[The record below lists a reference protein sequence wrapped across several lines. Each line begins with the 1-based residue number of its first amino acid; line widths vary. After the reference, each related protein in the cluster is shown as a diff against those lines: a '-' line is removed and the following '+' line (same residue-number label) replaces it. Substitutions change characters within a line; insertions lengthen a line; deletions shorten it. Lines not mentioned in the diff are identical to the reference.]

1 MSYVELYERGILKKR
16 KEELNK
22 LLERCHLCPRKCLV
36 NRVQDEKGFCG
47 AGTRVVVSSYNLH
60 FGEEPPIS
68 GYRGSGTIFFTQCN
82 LRCCFCQNYPISQL
96 GNGQE
101 VEISELATMMVKLQK
116 LGAHNIN
123 FVTPTHFVPQI
134 VEALDL
140 AVREGLKIPLVYN
153 SGGYDSVETLELL
166 EGIVDIYMPDAKY
179 SNPESARTYSR
190 AADYFEVNRKALLEM
205 HRQVG
210 DLKMDRDGIAKW
222 GLLIRHLVM
231 PEDIAGSRSVL
242 EFIAKNISKNTYMS
256 IMAQYHPAHLAF
268 EFPELSRRISKREY
282 DAVLK
287 MADELGLERGWR
299 QDFWQ

>member
-1 MSYVELYERGILKKR
+1 MNYVELYERGILKKR
-16 KEELNK
+16 KEELYK
-22 LLERCHLCPRKCLV
+22 LLEKCHLCPRKCLV
-36 NRVQDEKGFCG
+36 NRLQDEKGFCG
-47 AGTRVVVSSYNLH
+47 AGKRTAISSYNLH

-68 GYRGSGTIFFTQCN
+68 GYRGSGTIFFTHCN

-101 VEISELATMMVKLQK
+101 VEISQLATMMVKLQK

-134 VEALDL
+134 VEALEL
-140 AVREGLKIPLVYN
+140 AVGEGLNIPLVYN
-153 SGGYDSVETLELL
+153 SGGYDSVETFKLL
-166 EGIVDIYMPDAKY
+166 DGIVDIYMPDAKY
-179 SNPESARTYSR
+179 SNSQSAQTYSR
-190 AADYFEVNRKALLEM
+190 AADYFEVNKKALLEM

-210 DLKMDRDGIAKW
+210 DLKMDKEGIAKQ

-231 PEDIAGSRSVL
+231 PEDIVGSRGVL
-242 EFIAKNISKNTYMS
+242 EFIAKNISQNTYMS

-268 EFPELSRRISKREY
+268 EFPELSRRISKTEY

-299 QDFWQ
+299 QTF

>member
-22 LLERCHLCPRKCLV
+22 LLKKCHLCPRKCLV
-36 NRVQDEKGFCG
+36 NRLQDEKGFCG
-47 AGTRVVVSSYNLH
+47 AGKRTAVSSYNLH

-68 GYRGSGTIFFTQCN
+68 GYRGSGTIFFTHCN

-101 VEISELATMMVKLQK
+101 VEISQLATMMVKLQK

-134 VEALDL
+134 VEALEL
-140 AVREGLKIPLVYN
+140 AVGEGLNIPLVYN
-153 SGGYDSVETLELL
+153 SGGYDSVETFKLL
-166 EGIVDIYMPDAKY
+166 DGIVDIYMPDAKY
-179 SNPESARTYSR
+179 SNSQSAQTYSR
-190 AADYFEVNRKALLEM
+190 AADYFEVNKKALLEM

-210 DLKMDRDGIAKW
+210 DLKMDKEGIAKQ

-231 PEDIAGSRSVL
+231 PEDIVGSRGVL
-242 EFIAKNISKNTYMS
+242 EFIAKNISQNTYMS

-268 EFPELSRRISKREY
+268 EFPELSRKISKTEY

-299 QDFWQ
+299 QTF

>member
-16 KEELNK
+16 AEELSK
-22 LLERCHLCPRKCLV
+22 LLEKCRLCPRKCLV
-36 NRVQDEKGFCG
+36 NRLQDEKGFCG
-47 AGTRVVVSSYNLH
+47 AGTRVVVSSWNLH

-68 GYRGSGTIFFTQCN
+68 GYRGSGTIFFTHCN

-101 VEISELATMMVKLQK
+101 AEISELARMMVRLQK

-134 VEALDL
+134 VEALGM
-140 AVREGLKIPLVYN
+140 AIEEGLKIPLVYN
-153 SGGYDSVETLELL
+153 SGGYDAEETLQLL
-166 EGIVDIYMPDAKY
+166 DGIVDIYMPDAKY
-179 SNPESARTYSR
+179 STPESARAYSK
-190 AADYFEVNRKALLEM
+190 AADYFEVNKKALLEM

-210 DLKMDRDGIAKW
+210 DLKMDKEGIAKR

-231 PEDIAGSRSVL
+231 PQDVVGSRKVL
-242 EFIAKNISKNTYMS
+242 EFIARNISKNTYMS

-268 EFPELSRRISKREY
+268 EFPEISRRIYKREY

-287 MADELGLERGWR
+287 MADELELERGWR
-299 QDFWQ
+299 QDFWE

>member
-1 MSYVELYERGILKKR
+1 MSYVELYERGILRKR

-22 LLERCHLCPRKCLV
+22 LLENCHLCPRKCLV
-36 NRVQDEKGFCG
+36 NRLQDEKGFCG
-47 AGTRVVVSSYNLH
+47 AGRRVVVSSYNLH

-68 GYRGSGTIFFTQCN
+68 GYRGSGTIFFTHCN

-101 VEISELATMMVKLQK
+101 VDISELAQMMIKLQK
-116 LGAHNIN
+116 LGGHNIN

-134 VEALDL
+134 VEALEL
-140 AVREGLKIPLVYN
+140 AVGEGLRVPLVYN
-153 SGGYDSVETLELL
+153 SGGYDSVETLKLL
-166 EGIVDIYMPDAKY
+166 DGIVDIYMPDAKY
-179 SNPESARTYSR
+179 SNPERAHTYSR

-205 HRQVG
+205 HCQVG
-210 DLKMDRDGIAKW
+210 DLKIDREGIAKR

-231 PEDIAGSRSVL
+231 PEDVAGSRKVL
-242 EFIAKNISKNTYMS
+242 EFIAKNISQNTYMS

-287 MADELGLERGWR
+287 MANELGLERGWR
-299 QDFWQ
+299 QDF

>member
-16 KEELNK
+16 KVELNR
-22 LLERCHLCPRKCLV
+22 LLEKCRLCPRKCLV
-36 NRVQDEKGFCG
+36 NRLQDEKGFCG
-47 AGTRVVVSSYNLH
+47 AGKRVAVSSYNLH

-68 GYRGSGTIFFTQCN
+68 GYRGSGTIFFTHCN

-101 VEISELATMMVKLQK
+101 VETSELAKMMAKLQK

-123 FVTPTHFVPQI
+123 LVTPTHFVPQI
-134 VEALDL
+134 VEALEL
-140 AVREGLKIPLVYN
+140 AVREGLNIPLVYN
-153 SGGYDSVETLELL
+153 SGGYDSVETLKLVD
-166 EGIVDIYMPDAKY
+166 GVVDIYMPDAKY
-179 SNPESARTYSR
+179 SNPMSAGTYCR
-190 AADYFEVNRKALLEM
+190 ADDYFEVNKKALLEM
-205 HRQVG
+205 YRQVG
-210 DLKMDRDGIAKW
+210 DLKMDREGIAKQ

-231 PEDIAGSRSVL
+231 PEDVVGSRKVL
-242 EFIAKNISKNTYMS
+242 EFIGKNISQNTYMS

-268 EFPELSRRISKREY
+268 EFPELSRRISRTEY

-299 QDFWQ
+299 QDFW

>member
-16 KEELNK
+16 KEEVNK

-36 NRVQDEKGFCG
+36 NRLQDEKGFCG

-68 GYRGSGTIFFTQCN
+68 GYRGSGTIFFTHCN

-153 SGGYDSVETLELL
+153 SGGYDSVEALELL
-166 EGIVDIYMPDAKY
+166 DGVVDIYMPDAKY

-231 PEDIAGSRSVL
+231 PEDIVGSRRVL

-299 QDFWQ
+299 QDF

>member
-16 KEELNK
+16 KGELNK
-22 LLERCHLCPRKCLV
+22 LLKKCHLCPRKCLV
-36 NRVQDEKGFCG
+36 NRLQDEKGFCG
-47 AGTRVVVSSYNLH
+47 AGKRTAVSSYNLH

-68 GYRGSGTIFFTQCN
+68 GYRGSGTIFFTHCN

-101 VEISELATMMVKLQK
+101 VEISQLATMMVKLQK

-134 VEALDL
+134 VEALEL
-140 AVREGLKIPLVYN
+140 AVGEGLNIPLVYN
-153 SGGYDSVETLELL
+153 SGGYDSVETFKLL
-166 EGIVDIYMPDAKY
+166 DGIVDIYMPDAKY
-179 SNPESARTYSR
+179 SNSQSAQTYSR
-190 AADYFEVNRKALLEM
+190 AADYFEVNKKALLEM

-210 DLKMDRDGIAKW
+210 DLKMDKEGIAQQ

-231 PEDIAGSRSVL
+231 PEDIVGSRGVL
-242 EFIAKNISKNTYMS
+242 EFIAKNISQNTYMS

-268 EFPELSRRISKREY
+268 EFPELSRRISKTEY

-299 QDFWQ
+299 QTF

>member
-1 MSYVELYERGILKKR
+1 MSYIELYERGILKKR
-16 KEELNK
+16 AEELNK
-22 LLERCHLCPRKCLV
+22 LLEKCHLCPRKCLV
-36 NRVQDEKGFCG
+36 NRLQDEKGFCG
-47 AGTRVVVSSYNLH
+47 AGRRVVVSSWNLH

-68 GYRGSGTIFFTQCN
+68 GYRGSGTIFFTHCN

-101 VEISELATMMVKLQK
+101 VEISELARMMVRLQK

-134 VEALDL
+134 VEALGI
-140 AVREGLKIPLVYN
+140 AIEEGLKIPLVYN
-153 SGGYDSVETLELL
+153 SGGYDAEETLQLL
-166 EGIVDIYMPDAKY
+166 DGIVDIYMPDAKY
-179 SNPESARTYSR
+179 STPQSGRTYSK
-190 AADYFEVNRKALLEM
+190 AADYFEVNKKALLEM
-205 HRQVG
+205 HHQVG
-210 DLKMDRDGIAKW
+210 DLEMDKEGIAKR

-231 PEDIAGSRSVL
+231 PQDVVGSRKVL
-242 EFIAKNISKNTYMS
+242 EFIARNISKNTYMS

-268 EFPELSRRISKREY
+268 EFPEISRRIYKREY

-299 QDFWQ
+299 QDFWE

>member
-1 MSYVELYERGILKKR
+1 MSYVKLYERGILKKR
-16 KEELNK
+16 KEGLNK
-22 LLERCHLCPRKCLV
+22 LLEKCHLCPRKCLV
-36 NRVQDEKGFCG
+36 NRLQDEKGFCG
-47 AGTRVVVSSYNLH
+47 AGKRVAVSSYNLH

-68 GYRGSGTIFFTQCN
+68 GYRGSGTIFFTHCN

-101 VEISELATMMVKLQK
+101 VEISQLAKMMLKLQE

-134 VEALDL
+134 VEALEV

-153 SGGYDSVETLELL
+153 SGGYDSVETLKLL
-166 EGIVDIYMPDAKY
+166 DGIVDIYMPDAKY
-179 SNPESARTYSR
+179 SNPQSARKYSR
-190 AADYFEVNRKALLEM
+190 ADDYFEVNKKALLEM

-210 DLKMDRDGIAKW
+210 DLKMDREGIAEQ
-222 GLLIRHLVM
+222 GLLVRHLVL
-231 PEDIAGSRSVL
+231 PEDVVGSRRVL
-242 EFIAKNISKNTYMS
+242 EFIGRNISQNTYMS
-256 IMAQYHPAHLAF
+256 IMAQYHPAHRAS
-268 EFPELSRRISKREY
+268 EFPELSRRISETEY

-299 QDFWQ
+299 QNF

>member
-16 KEELNK
+16 KEKLYK
-22 LLERCHLCPRKCLV
+22 LLKKCHLCPRKCLV
-36 NRVQDEKGFCG
+36 NRLQDEKGFCG
-47 AGTRVVVSSYNLH
+47 AGKRVAVSSYNLH

-68 GYRGSGTIFFTQCN
+68 GYRGSGTIFFTHCN

-101 VEISELATMMVKLQK
+101 VEISQLAKMMIKLQK

-134 VEALDL
+134 VEALEL
-140 AVREGLKIPLVYN
+140 AVREGLNIPLVYN
-153 SGGYDSVETLELL
+153 SGGYDSVETLKLL
-166 EGIVDIYMPDAKY
+166 DGVVDIYMPDAKY
-179 SNPESARTYSR
+179 SSPQSARTYSR
-190 AADYFEVNRKALLEM
+190 AADYFEVNNKALLEM

-210 DLKMDRDGIAKW
+210 DLKMDREGIARQ

-231 PEDIAGSRSVL
+231 PEDIVGSRRVL
-242 EFIAKNISKNTYMS
+242 EFIARNISQNTYMS

-268 EFPELSRRISKREY
+268 EFPELSRRISKTEY

-299 QDFWQ
+299 QTFW

>member
-1 MSYVELYERGILKKR
+1 MTYVELYERSILKR
-16 KEELNK
+16 RREELNK
-22 LLERCHLCPRKCLV
+22 LLEKCHLCPRKCLV
-36 NRVQDEKGFCG
+36 NRLQDEKGFCG
-47 AGTRVVVSSYNLH
+47 AGKKVAVSSYNLH

-68 GYRGSGTIFFTQCN
+68 GYRGSGTIFFTHCN

-134 VEALDL
+134 VEALEL
-140 AVREGLKIPLVYN
+140 GVREGLKIPLVYN
-153 SGGYDSVETLELL
+153 SGGYESMETLELL
-166 EGIVDIYMPDAKY
+166 DGIVDIYMPDAKY
-179 SNPESARTYSR
+179 SDPESARTYSR
-190 AADYFEVNRKALLEM
+190 AADYFEVNKKALLEM

-210 DLKMDRDGIAKW
+210 DLKMDREGIAKR

-231 PEDIAGSRSVL
+231 PEDIVGSRSIL
-242 EFIAKNISKNTYMS
+242 EFVAKDISKDTYMS

-268 EFPELSRRISKREY
+268 EFPELSRRIFKKEY

-299 QDFWQ
+299 QNFWE

>member
-1 MSYVELYERGILKKR
+1 MTYVELYERSILKR
-16 KEELNK
+16 RREELNK
-22 LLERCHLCPRKCLV
+22 LLEKCHLCPRKCLV
-36 NRVQDEKGFCG
+36 NRLQDEKGFCG
-47 AGTRVVVSSYNLH
+47 AGKKVAVSSYNLH

-68 GYRGSGTIFFTQCN
+68 GYRGSGTIFFTHCN

-134 VEALDL
+134 VEALEL
-140 AVREGLKIPLVYN
+140 GVREGLKIPLVYN
-153 SGGYDSVETLELL
+153 SGGYESMETLELL
-166 EGIVDIYMPDAKY
+166 DGIVDIYMPDAKY
-179 SNPESARTYSR
+179 SDPESARTYSR
-190 AADYFEVNRKALLEM
+190 AADYFEVNKKALLEM

-210 DLKMDRDGIAKW
+210 DLKMDREGIAKR

-231 PEDIAGSRSVL
+231 PEDIVGSRSIL
-242 EFIAKNISKNTYMS
+242 EFVAKDISKDTYMS

-268 EFPELSRRISKREY
+268 EFPELSRRISKKEY

-299 QDFWQ
+299 QNFWE

>member
-1 MSYVELYERGILKKR
+1 MSYVELYERNILKKR

-22 LLERCHLCPRKCLV
+22 LLEKCHLCPRKCLV
-36 NRVQDEKGFCG
+36 NRLQDEKGFCG
-47 AGTRVVVSSYNLH
+47 AGKRVTVSSYNLH

-68 GYRGSGTIFFTQCN
+68 GYRGSGTIFFTHCS

-134 VEALDL
+134 VEALEL
-140 AVREGLKIPLVYN
+140 GVREGLKIPLVYN
-153 SGGYDSVETLELL
+153 SGGYESVETLELL
-166 EGIVDIYMPDAKY
+166 DGIVDIYMPDAKY
-179 SNPESARTYSR
+179 SNPESARAYSR
-190 AADYFEVNRKALLEM
+190 AADYFEVNKKALLEM

-210 DLKMDRDGIAKW
+210 DLKMDSEGIAKR

-231 PEDIAGSRSVL
+231 PEDIAGSRSIL
-242 EFIAKNISKNTYMS
+242 EFVAKDISKDTYMS

-268 EFPELSRRISKREY
+268 EFPEISRRIYKREY

-299 QDFWQ
+299 QHFWE

>member
-22 LLERCHLCPRKCLV
+22 LLKKCQLCPRKCLV
-36 NRVQDEKGFCG
+36 NRLRNEKGFCG
-47 AGTRVVVSSYNLH
+47 AGKRVAVSSYNLH

-68 GYRGSGTIFFTQCN
+68 GYRGSGTIFFTHCN

-96 GNGQE
+96 GNGRE
-101 VEISELATMMVKLQK
+101 VEISQLAKMMLKLQE

-134 VEALDL
+134 VEALEP

-153 SGGYDSVETLELL
+153 SGGYDSEETLKLL

-179 SNPESARTYSR
+179 SNPDSARKYST
-190 AADYFEVNRKALLEM
+190 ADDYFAVNKKALLEM

-210 DLKMDRDGIAKW
+210 DLEMDGEGIARQ

-231 PEDIAGSRSVL
+231 PEDVVGSRRVL
-242 EFIAKNISKNTYMS
+242 EFITGNISQNTYMS
-256 IMAQYHPAHLAF
+256 IMAQYHPAHMAF
-268 EFPELSRRISKREY
+268 EFPELSRRISQIEY

-287 MADELGLERGWR
+287 IADELGLERGWR
-299 QDFWQ
+299 QNFCQ

>member
-1 MSYVELYERGILKKR
+1 MSYVELYERGILRKR

-22 LLERCHLCPRKCLV
+22 LLEKCHLCPRKCMV
-36 NRVQDEKGFCG
+36 NRLQDEKGFCG
-47 AGTRVVVSSYNLH
+47 AGRRVVVSSYNLH

-68 GYRGSGTIFFTQCN
+68 GYRGSGTIFFTHCN

-101 VEISELATMMVKLQK
+101 VDISELARMMVKLQK
-116 LGAHNIN
+116 LGAHNVN

-134 VEALDL
+134 VEALEV
-140 AVREGLKIPLVYN
+140 AVEEGLKIPLVYN
-153 SGGYDSVETLELL
+153 SGGYDFVETLRLL
-166 EGIVDIYMPDAKY
+166 DGIVDIYMPDAKY
-179 SNPESARTYSR
+179 SSPESARRYSK
-190 AADYFEVNRKALLEM
+190 ADDYFEVNKKALLEM

-210 DLKMDRDGIAKW
+210 DLKMDREGIAKR

-231 PEDIAGSRSVL
+231 PEDLAGSRKVL

-287 MADELGLERGWR
+287 MANELGLERGWR
-299 QDFWQ
+299 QDF

>member
-16 KEELNK
+16 KEKLNK
-22 LLERCHLCPRKCLV
+22 LLEKCHLCPRKCLV
-36 NRVQDEKGFCG
+36 NRLQDEKGFCG
-47 AGTRVVVSSYNLH
+47 AGRRVVISSYNLH

-68 GYRGSGTIFFTQCN
+68 GYRGSGTIFFTHCN

-101 VEISELATMMVKLQK
+101 VDISELATMMTKLQK

-123 FVTPTHFVPQI
+123 FVTPTHFVPPI
-134 VEALDL
+134 VEALEV
-140 AVREGLKIPLVYN
+140 AVGEGLKIPLVYN
-153 SGGYDSVETLELL
+153 SGGYDSVETLQLL
-166 EGIVDIYMPDAKY
+166 DGIVDIYMPDAKY
-179 SNPESARTYSR
+179 SSPETARRYSK
-190 AADYFEVNRKALLEM
+190 ADDYFEVNKKALLEM
-205 HRQVG
+205 YRQVG
-210 DLKMDRDGIAKW
+210 DLKMDKEGIANR

-231 PEDIAGSRSVL
+231 PEDVVGSRKVL
-242 EFIAKNISKNTYMS
+242 EFIAKNISQNTYMS

-299 QDFWQ
+299 QDF

>member
-16 KEELNK
+16 KVELNR
-22 LLERCHLCPRKCLV
+22 LLEKCRLCPRKCLV
-36 NRVQDEKGFCG
+36 NRLQDEKGFCG
-47 AGTRVVVSSYNLH
+47 AGKRVAVSSYNLH

-68 GYRGSGTIFFTQCN
+68 GYRGSGTIFFTHCN

-101 VEISELATMMVKLQK
+101 VETSELAKMMAKLQK

-123 FVTPTHFVPQI
+123 LVTPTHFVPQI
-134 VEALDL
+134 VEALEL
-140 AVREGLKIPLVYN
+140 AVREGLNIPLVYN
-153 SGGYDSVETLELL
+153 SGGYDSVETLKLL
-166 EGIVDIYMPDAKY
+166 DGIVDIYMPDAKY
-179 SNPESARTYSR
+179 SNPMSAGTYCR
-190 AADYFEVNRKALLEM
+190 ADDYFEVNKKALLEM
-205 HRQVG
+205 YRQVG
-210 DLKMDRDGIAKW
+210 DLKMDREGIAKQ

-231 PEDIAGSRSVL
+231 PEDVVGSRKVL
-242 EFIAKNISKNTYMS
+242 EFIGKNISQNTYMS

-268 EFPELSRRISKREY
+268 EFPELSRRISRTEY

-299 QDFWQ
+299 QDFW

>member
-1 MSYVELYERGILKKR
+1 MSYIELYERGILKKR
-16 KEELNK
+16 KEELYK
-22 LLERCHLCPRKCLV
+22 LLEKCHLCPRKCLV
-36 NRVQDEKGFCG
+36 SRLQDERGFCE
-47 AGTRVVVSSYNLH
+47 AGKRVAVSSYNLH

-68 GYRGSGTIFFTQCN
+68 GYRGSGTIFFTHCN

-101 VEISELATMMVKLQK
+101 VEISQLAKMMVKLQK

-134 VEALDL
+134 VDALEF
-140 AVREGLKIPLVYN
+140 AVREGLNIPLVYN
-153 SGGYDSVETLELL
+153 SGGYDSVESLKLL
-166 EGIVDIYMPDAKY
+166 DGIVDIYMPDAKY
-179 SNPESARTYSR
+179 SNPQSARTYSR
-190 AADYFEVNRKALLEM
+190 ADDYFEVNKKALLEM

-210 DLKMDRDGIAKW
+210 DLKMDREGIAQQ

-231 PEDIAGSRSVL
+231 PEDIVGSRRVL
-242 EFIAKNISKNTYMS
+242 EFIAKNISQNTYMS

-268 EFPELSRRISKREY
+268 EFPQLSRRISKTEY

-287 MADELGLERGWR
+287 MADKLGLERGWR
-299 QDFWQ
+299 QTFW

>member
-1 MSYVELYERGILKKR
+1 MSYVKLYERGILKKR
-16 KEELNK
+16 KEGLNK
-22 LLERCHLCPRKCLV
+22 LLEKCHLCPRKCLV
-36 NRVQDEKGFCG
+36 NRLQDEKGFCG
-47 AGTRVVVSSYNLH
+47 AGKRVAVSSYNLH

-68 GYRGSGTIFFTQCN
+68 GYRGSGTIFFTHCN

-101 VEISELATMMVKLQK
+101 VEISQLAKMMLKLQE

-134 VEALDL
+134 VEALEV

-153 SGGYDSVETLELL
+153 SGGYDSVETLKLL
-166 EGIVDIYMPDAKY
+166 DGIVDIYMPDAKY
-179 SNPESARTYSR
+179 SNPQSARTYSR
-190 AADYFEVNRKALLEM
+190 ADDYFEVNKKALLEM

-210 DLKMDRDGIAKW
+210 DLKMDREGIAEQ
-222 GLLIRHLVM
+222 GLLVRHLVL
-231 PEDIAGSRSVL
+231 PEDVVGSRRVL
-242 EFIAKNISKNTYMS
+242 EFIGRNISQNTYMS
-256 IMAQYHPAHLAF
+256 IMAQYHPAHRAS
-268 EFPELSRRISKREY
+268 EFPELSRRISETEY

-299 QDFWQ
+299 QNF

>member
-1 MSYVELYERGILKKR
+1 MSYVELYERGILKKG
-16 KEELNK
+16 KEELNR
-22 LLERCHLCPRKCLV
+22 LLGKCHLCPRKCLV
-36 NRVQDEKGFCG
+36 NRLQDEKGFCG
-47 AGTRVVVSSYNLH
+47 AGKRVAVSSYNLH

-68 GYRGSGTIFFTQCN
+68 GYRGSGTIFFTHCN

-101 VEISELATMMVKLQK
+101 VEISELAKMMVKLQK

-134 VEALDL
+134 VEALEL
-140 AVREGLKIPLVYN
+140 AVREGLNIPLVYN
-153 SGGYDSVETLELL
+153 SGGYDSVETLKLL
-166 EGIVDIYMPDAKY
+166 DGIVDIYMPDSKY
-179 SNPESARTYSR
+179 SNSMSARTYSR
-190 AADYFEVNRKALLEM
+190 ADDYFEVNKKALLEM

-210 DLKMDRDGIAKW
+210 DLKMDKEGIAKQ

-231 PEDIAGSRSVL
+231 PEDVVGSRKVL
-242 EFIAKNISKNTYMS
+242 EFIGKNISQNTYMS

-268 EFPELSRRISKREY
+268 EFPELSRRISRTEY

-299 QDFWQ
+299 QNFW

>member
-1 MSYVELYERGILKKR
+1 MSYVELYERSILKKR
-16 KEELNK
+16 KEELNR
-22 LLERCHLCPRKCLV
+22 LLEKCHLCPRKCLV
-36 NRVQDEKGFCG
+36 DRLQEEKGFCG
-47 AGTRVVVSSYNLH
+47 AGKRVAVSSYNLH

-68 GYRGSGTIFFTQCN
+68 GYRGSGTIFFTHCN

-101 VEISELATMMVKLQK
+101 VEISELARMMVKLQK

-134 VEALDL
+134 VEALQF
-140 AVREGLKIPLVYN
+140 AVIEGLNIPLVYN
-153 SGGYDSVETLELL
+153 SGGYDSVETLKLL
-166 EGIVDIYMPDAKY
+166 DGVVDIYMPDSKY
-179 SNPESARTYSR
+179 SNSISARTYSR
-190 AADYFEVNRKALLEM
+190 ADDYFEVNKKALLEM

-210 DLKMDRDGIAKW
+210 DLKMDREGIAKQ

-231 PEDIAGSRSVL
+231 PEDVVGSRKVL
-242 EFIAKNISKNTYMS
+242 EFIGKNISQNTYMS

-268 EFPELSRRISKREY
+268 EFPELSRRISRTEY

-299 QDFWQ
+299 QNFW

>member
-16 KEELNK
+16 KEKLNK
-22 LLERCHLCPRKCLV
+22 LLKKCHLCPRKCLV
-36 NRVQDEKGFCG
+36 NRLQDEKGFCG
-47 AGTRVVVSSYNLH
+47 AGKRVAVSSYNLH

-68 GYRGSGTIFFTQCN
+68 GYRGSGTIFFTHCN

-101 VEISELATMMVKLQK
+101 VEIFQLAEMMVKLQK

-134 VEALDL
+134 VEALEP
-140 AVREGLKIPLVYN
+140 AVREGLNIPLVYN
-153 SGGYDSVETLELL
+153 SGGYDSVETLKLL
-166 EGIVDIYMPDAKY
+166 DGVVDIYMPDAKY
-179 SNPESARTYSR
+179 SNPQSARTYSR
-190 AADYFEVNRKALLEM
+190 AADYFEVNNKALLEM

-210 DLKMDRDGIAKW
+210 DLKMDREGIARQ

-231 PEDIAGSRSVL
+231 PEDIVGSRRVL
-242 EFIAKNISKNTYMS
+242 EFIARNISQNTYMS

-268 EFPELSRRISKREY
+268 EFPELSRRISKIEY

-287 MADELGLERGWR
+287 TADELGLERGWR
-299 QDFWQ
+299 QKFW

>member
-1 MSYVELYERGILKKR
+1 MSYVELYERGILRKR

-22 LLERCHLCPRKCLV
+22 LLENCHLCPRKCLV
-36 NRVQDEKGFCG
+36 NRLQDEKGFCG
-47 AGTRVVVSSYNLH
+47 AGRRVVVSSYNLH

-68 GYRGSGTIFFTQCN
+68 GYRGSGTIFFTHCN

-101 VEISELATMMVKLQK
+101 VDISELARMMVKLQK

-123 FVTPTHFVPQI
+123 FVTPTHYVPQI
-134 VEALDL
+134 VEALEL
-140 AVREGLKIPLVYN
+140 AVGEDLRVPLVYN
-153 SGGYDSVETLELL
+153 SGGYDSVETLKLL
-166 EGIVDIYMPDAKY
+166 DGIVDIYMPDAKY
-179 SNPESARTYSR
+179 SNPERAHTYSR

-210 DLKMDRDGIAKW
+210 DLKMDREGIAKR

-231 PEDIAGSRSVL
+231 PEDVAGSRKVL

-287 MADELGLERGWR
+287 MANELGLERGWR
-299 QDFWQ
+299 QDF

>member
-1 MSYVELYERGILKKR
+1 MSYIELYERGILKER
-16 KEELNK
+16 KEKLNK
-22 LLERCHLCPRKCLV
+22 LLEKCRLCPRKCLV
-36 NRVQDEKGFCG
+36 NRLEDEKGFCG
-47 AGTRVVVSSYNLH
+47 AGKRVVVSSWNLH

-68 GYRGSGTIFFTQCN
+68 GYRGSGTIFFTHCN

-101 VEISELATMMVKLQK
+101 VEISELAGMMEKLQK

-134 VEALDL
+134 IEALEL
-140 AVREGLKIPLVYN
+140 ATAEGLKVPLVYN
-153 SGGYDSVETLELL
+153 SGGYDSEETLGLL
-166 EGIVDIYMPDAKY
+166 DGIVDIYMPDAKY
-179 SNPESARTYSR
+179 SNPESARAYSR
-190 AADYFEVNRKALLEM
+190 AADYFGVNKKALLEM

-210 DLKMDRDGIAKW
+210 DLKMDKEGIAKT

-231 PEDIAGSRSVL
+231 PEDLAGSRKVL

-268 EFPELSRRISKREY
+268 EFPELSRRIYKKEY

-287 MADELGLERGWR
+287 MADKLRLERGWR
-299 QDFWQ
+299 QNFWE

>member
-16 KEELNK
+16 KEKLNK
-22 LLERCHLCPRKCLV
+22 LLEKCHLCPRKCLV
-36 NRVQDEKGFCG
+36 NRLQDEKGFCG
-47 AGTRVVVSSYNLH
+47 AGRRVVVSSYNLH

-68 GYRGSGTIFFTQCN
+68 GYRGSGTIFFTHCN

-101 VEISELATMMVKLQK
+101 VDISQLATMMTKLQK

-123 FVTPTHFVPQI
+123 FVTPTHFVPPI
-134 VEALDL
+134 VEALEV
-140 AVREGLKIPLVYN
+140 AVGEGLKIPLVYN
-153 SGGYDSVETLELL
+153 SGGYDSVETLQLL
-166 EGIVDIYMPDAKY
+166 DGIVDIYMPDAKY
-179 SNPESARTYSR
+179 SSPETARRYSK
-190 AADYFEVNRKALLEM
+190 ADDYFEVNKKALLEM

-210 DLKMDRDGIAKW
+210 DLKMDKEGIANR

-231 PEDIAGSRSVL
+231 PEDVAGSRKVL
-242 EFIAKNISKNTYMS
+242 EFIAKNISQNTYMS

-299 QDFWQ
+299 QDFWD

>member
-1 MSYVELYERGILKKR
+1 MSYIELYERGILKKR
-16 KEELNK
+16 KEELYK
-22 LLERCHLCPRKCLV
+22 LLEKCHLCPRKCLV
-36 NRVQDEKGFCG
+36 SRLQDERGFCE
-47 AGTRVVVSSYNLH
+47 AGKRVAVSSYNLH

-68 GYRGSGTIFFTQCN
+68 GCRGSGTIFFTHCN

-101 VEISELATMMVKLQK
+101 VEISQLAKMMVKLQK

-134 VEALDL
+134 VDALEF
-140 AVREGLKIPLVYN
+140 AVREGLNIPLVYN
-153 SGGYDSVETLELL
+153 SGGYDSVESLKLL
-166 EGIVDIYMPDAKY
+166 DGIVDIYMPDAKY
-179 SNPESARTYSR
+179 SNPQSARTYSR
-190 AADYFEVNRKALLEM
+190 ADDYFEVNKKALLEM

-210 DLKMDRDGIAKW
+210 DLKMDREGIAQQ

-231 PEDIAGSRSVL
+231 PEDIVGSRRVL
-242 EFIAKNISKNTYMS
+242 EFIAKNISQNTYMS

-268 EFPELSRRISKREY
+268 EFPQLSRRISKTEY

-287 MADELGLERGWR
+287 MADKLGLERGWR
-299 QDFWQ
+299 QTFW

>member
-1 MSYVELYERGILKKR
+1 MSYIELYERGILKKR
-16 KEELNK
+16 AEELNK
-22 LLERCHLCPRKCLV
+22 LLEKCHLCPRKCLV
-36 NRVQDEKGFCG
+36 NRLQDEKGFCG
-47 AGTRVVVSSYNLH
+47 AGRSVVVSSWNLH

-68 GYRGSGTIFFTQCN
+68 GYRGSGTIFFTHCN

-101 VEISELATMMVKLQK
+101 VEISELARMMVRLQK

-134 VEALDL
+134 VEALGI
-140 AVREGLKIPLVYN
+140 AIEEGLKIPLVYN
-153 SGGYDSVETLELL
+153 SGGYDAEETLQLL
-166 EGIVDIYMPDAKY
+166 DGIMDIYMPDAKY
-179 SNPESARTYSR
+179 STPESGRTYSK
-190 AADYFEVNRKALLEM
+190 AADYFEVNKKALLEM

-210 DLKMDRDGIAKW
+210 DLKMDKEGIAKR

-231 PEDIAGSRSVL
+231 PQDVVGSRKVL
-242 EFIAKNISKNTYMS
+242 EFIARNISKNTYMS

-268 EFPELSRRISKREY
+268 EFPEISRRIYKREY

-299 QDFWQ
+299 QDFWE

>member
-16 KEELNK
+16 KEELYK
-22 LLERCHLCPRKCLV
+22 LLEKCHLCPRKCLV
-36 NRVQDEKGFCG
+36 SRLQDERGFCE
-47 AGTRVVVSSYNLH
+47 AGKRVAVSSYNLH

-68 GYRGSGTIFFTQCN
+68 GYRGSGTIFFTHCN

-101 VEISELATMMVKLQK
+101 VEISQLAEMMVKLQK

-134 VEALDL
+134 VEALEL
-140 AVREGLKIPLVYN
+140 AVREGLNIPLVYN
-153 SGGYDSVETLELL
+153 SGGYDSVETLKLL
-166 EGIVDIYMPDAKY
+166 DGVVDIYMPDAKY
-179 SNPESARTYSR
+179 SSPQSARTYSR

-210 DLKMDRDGIAKW
+210 DLKMDRDGIAKR

-231 PEDIAGSRSVL
+231 PEDVAGSRKVL
-242 EFIAKNISKNTYMS
+242 EFIARNISKNTYMS

-268 EFPELSRRISKREY
+268 EFPELTRRISNREY
-282 DAVLK
+282 ETVLR

-299 QDFWQ
+299 QNFWG

>member
-1 MSYVELYERGILKKR
+1 MSYIELYERGILKKR
-16 KEELNK
+16 AEELNK
-22 LLERCHLCPRKCLV
+22 LLEKCHLCPRKCLV
-36 NRVQDEKGFCG
+36 NRLQDEKGFCG
-47 AGTRVVVSSYNLH
+47 AGRRVVVSSWNLH

-68 GYRGSGTIFFTQCN
+68 GYRGSGTIFFTHCN

-101 VEISELATMMVKLQK
+101 VEISELARMMVRLQK

-134 VEALDL
+134 VEALGI
-140 AVREGLKIPLVYN
+140 AIEEGLKIPLVYN
-153 SGGYDSVETLELL
+153 SGGYDAEETLQLL
-166 EGIVDIYMPDAKY
+166 DGIMDIYMPDAKY
-179 SNPESARTYSR
+179 STPESGRTYSK
-190 AADYFEVNRKALLEM
+190 AADYFEVNKKALLEM

-210 DLKMDRDGIAKW
+210 DLKMDKEGIAKR

-231 PEDIAGSRSVL
+231 PQDVVGSRKVL
-242 EFIAKNISKNTYMS
+242 EFIARNISKNTYMS

-268 EFPELSRRISKREY
+268 EFPEISRRIYKREY

-299 QDFWQ
+299 QDFWE

>member
-16 KEELNK
+16 KEKLNK
-22 LLERCHLCPRKCLV
+22 LLEKCHLCPRKCLV
-36 NRVQDEKGFCG
+36 NRLQDEKGFCG
-47 AGTRVVVSSYNLH
+47 AGRRVVVSSYNLH

-68 GYRGSGTIFFTQCN
+68 GYRGSGTIFFTHCN

-101 VEISELATMMVKLQK
+101 VDISELATMMTKLQK

-134 VEALDL
+134 VEALEV
-140 AVREGLKIPLVYN
+140 AVGEGLKIPLVYN
-153 SGGYDSVETLELL
+153 SGGYDSVETLQLL
-166 EGIVDIYMPDAKY
+166 DGIVDIYMPDAKY
-179 SNPESARTYSR
+179 SSPETARRYSK
-190 AADYFEVNRKALLEM
+190 ADDYFEVNKKALLEM

-210 DLKMDRDGIAKW
+210 DLKMDKEGIANR

-231 PEDIAGSRSVL
+231 PEDVVGSRKVL
-242 EFIAKNISKNTYMS
+242 EFIAKNISQNTYMS

-299 QDFWQ
+299 QDF

>member
-36 NRVQDEKGFCG
+36 NRLQDEKGFCG

-68 GYRGSGTIFFTQCN
+68 GYRGSGTIFFTHCN

-153 SGGYDSVETLELL
+153 SGGYDSVEALELL
-166 EGIVDIYMPDAKY
+166 DGVVDIYMPDAKY

-231 PEDIAGSRSVL
+231 PEDIVGSRRVL

-299 QDFWQ
+299 QDF

>member
-1 MSYVELYERGILKKR
+1 MSYVELYERGILEKR
-16 KEELNK
+16 KEELYK
-22 LLERCHLCPRKCLV
+22 LLEKCRLCPRKCLV
-36 NRVQDEKGFCG
+36 NRLQDEKGFCG
-47 AGTRVVVSSYNLH
+47 AGKRVAVSSYNLH

-68 GYRGSGTIFFTQCN
+68 GYRGSGTIFFTHCN
-82 LRCCFCQNYPISQL
+82 LRCCFCQNYPISHL

-101 VEISELATMMVKLQK
+101 VEISQLAKMMVKLQK

-134 VEALDL
+134 VEALEL
-140 AVREGLKIPLVYN
+140 AIREGLNIPLVYN
-153 SGGYDSVETLELL
+153 SGGYDSVETLKLL
-166 EGIVDIYMPDAKY
+166 DGVVDVYMPDAKY
-179 SNPESARTYSR
+179 SNPQSARTYSR
-190 AADYFEVNRKALLEM
+190 ADDYFEVNKKALLEM

-210 DLKMDRDGIAKW
+210 DLKMDKEGIARQ

-231 PEDIAGSRSVL
+231 PEDVVGSRKVL
-242 EFIAKNISKNTYMS
+242 EFIAKNISQNTYMS

-287 MADELGLERGWR
+287 TADELGLERGWR
-299 QDFWQ
+299 QTF